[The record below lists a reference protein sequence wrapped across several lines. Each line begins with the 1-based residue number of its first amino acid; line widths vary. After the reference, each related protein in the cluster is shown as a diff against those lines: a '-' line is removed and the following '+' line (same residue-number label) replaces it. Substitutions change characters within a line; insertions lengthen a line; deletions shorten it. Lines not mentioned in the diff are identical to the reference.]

1 MNGVERTP
9 GDAALYVG
17 LISGTSA
24 DGIDA
29 ALVSFESTPRLHAS
43 LTHSYPPALRERILA
58 LAQGDGVTTLDE
70 IGALDAGI
78 GACFADAAQALL
90 AHAHI
95 DATAVRA
102 IGSHG
107 QTLRH
112 RPYAHPRFT
121 MQLGDPSLLAERLRI
136 TTVADFRRADFAA
149 GGHAAPLLPVFHAA
163 LFAKP
168 GTTRGVLNLG
178 GIANLTVLHAD
189 GGVIGF
195 DIGPANGLMDAWCA
209 LHAGEAFDRDGAFAS
224 RGRIVQSLLDR
235 LLDDDYFR
243 APPPKSTGREHF
255 HLGWLRERLAMDA
268 SLPPEDV
275 QATLLE
281 LTARSVA
288 DAVCAYAGEAR
299 DLLVCGGGV
308 HNPLLMHALRGALAP
323 REVRSTADYGVD
335 PDFIEAMA
343 FAWLARE
350 RLAGRPGNLPGVTG
364 AAGPRVLGGVY
375 APFASSIAD

>member
-1 MNGVERTP
+1 MNGVERTS
-9 GDAALYVG
+9 GDDALYVG

-29 ALVSFESTPRLHAS
+29 VLASFEPAPRLHAA
-43 LTHSYPPALRERILA
+43 LTHPYPPALRERILE

-70 IGALDAGI
+70 IGALDASI

-90 AHAHI
+90 ARSRV
-95 DATAVRA
+95 DTAAVHA
-102 IGSHG
+102 IGTHG

-112 RPYAHPRFT
+112 RPCANPRFT
-121 MQLGDPSLLAERLRI
+121 MQLGDPNVLAERLRI
-136 TTVADFRRADFAA
+136 ATVADFRRADFAA
-149 GGHAAPLLPVFHAA
+149 GGQAAPLLPVFHAA
-163 LFAKP
+163 LFAQA

-178 GIANLTVLHAD
+178 GIANLTVLRAD

-195 DIGPANGLMDAWCA
+195 DTGPANGLMDAWCA
-209 LHAGEAFDRDGAFAS
+209 LHTGEAFDRDGAFAS
-224 RGRIVQSLLDR
+224 RGRIVRPLLDR
-235 LLDDDYFR
+235 LIDDAYFS

-255 HLGWLRERLAMDA
+255 HLEWLRSRLVGDA
-268 SLPPEDV
+268 ALAPEDV

-281 LTARSVA
+281 LTRRSVA
-288 DAVCAYAGEAR
+288 DAVREHASEAR
-299 DLLVCGGGV
+299 DILVCGGGV
-308 HNPLLMHALRGALAP
+308 HNPVLMDALRGALAP

-375 APFASSIAD
+375 APFASGIAD